1 VTRTTDTSLEVASD
15 PSAESSPPVAES
27 AVRARLVQPM
37 PRDALWGWLGP
48 LFVGAVAAV
57 LRLVDLGRPGK
68 FIFDETYYAKD
79 AYSLLRFGDAR
90 SFVEGADE
98 KIVEGDLDVF
108 TDQPSFVVHPTVGKW
123 LIALGIRLV
132 GMEPVGWRLATAV
145 AGIITVVIVAR
156 AGRRLFRSTL
166 LGSTAGLLLAVD
178 GLSITLSRT
187 AILDGILA
195 MFVVA
200 AFACLLVDRD
210 WARAR
215 YADWAESGAT
225 RSPLFAWR
233 PWRLAAGILLGLAC
247 GTKWSGLYALAVFG
261 ALTICWEFGA
271 RRAVEQPS
279 PLRATLLRDGP
290 IAFATMVGSALVVYL
305 ASWTGWIVG
314 DNGWSRQWAAEQPAT
329 GLVNLVPDWV
339 RSLWHYHW
347 EMWHF
352 HSGLTAPHDY
362 ASDAWGWLLLTRPV
376 SFDYIGLER
385 GQQDCTADKCS
396 QAVLALGTPLLWWGA
411 CAALAVCLW
420 MWLSRRDW
428 RAGAI
433 LAGVLATWA
442 PWLLFA
448 GRTTFAF
455 YAVTIAPF
463 LVLAVA
469 YILGLILGPADA
481 APARRMWGAAIA
493 GTYVLIVIVVAAWF
507 YPIHVDATI
516 SFQDW
521 LNRMWFRGPG
531 TWKWV

>member
-1 VTRTTDTSLEVASD
+1 VTRTTDAAVEAASGPAPLPAALTSAARS
-15 PSAESSPPVAES
+15 
-27 AVRARLVQPM
+27 RLVRPM
-37 PRDALWGWLGP
+37 PQDGVWGWLGP
-48 LFVGAVAAV
+48 LFAGTVAAV
-57 LRLVDLGRPGK
+57 LRLVELGRPDK
-68 FIFDETYYAKD
+68 LIFDETYYAKD

-90 SFVEGADE
+90 SFVEGADD
-98 KIVEGDLDVF
+98 KVIEGDLDIF
-108 TDQPSFVVHPTVGKW
+108 TDQPSFVVHPTIGKW

-132 GMEPVGWRLATAV
+132 GMEPTGWRLATAV
-145 AGIITVVIVAR
+145 AGIVTVVIVAR

-166 LGSTAGLLLAVD
+166 LGTTAGLLLAVD
-178 GLSITLSRT
+178 GMSITLSRT

-210 WARAR
+210 RARAM
-215 YADWAESGAT
+215 YADWADSGAD

-233 PWRLAAGILLGLAC
+233 PWRLAAGVLLGLAC

-261 ALTICWEFGA
+261 VMTLCWEFGA
-271 RRAVEQPS
+271 RRAAGQRS
-279 PLRATLLRDGP
+279 PLRSTVVGDGP
-290 IAFATMVGSALVVYL
+290 IAFITIVGSAIVVYL
-305 ASWTGWIVG
+305 ASWTGWIAG
-314 DNGWSRQWAAEQPAT
+314 DDGWSRQWAAVNPAT
-329 GLVNLVPDWV
+329 GIGAVVPDWA

-352 HSGLTAPHDY
+352 HSGLATPHSY

-376 SFDYIGLER
+376 SFDYTSLEH
-385 GQQDCTADKCS
+385 GQQGCEVDKCS

-411 CAALAVCLW
+411 CFALAGCLW
-420 MWLSRRDW
+420 MWLTRRDW

-442 PWLLFA
+442 PWLLFV

-455 YAVTIAPF
+455 YAVAIAPF

-469 YILGLILGPADA
+469 YVLGLILGSADA
-481 APARRMWGAAIA
+481 SPNRRMWGAAIA
-493 GTYVLIVIVVAAWF
+493 GAYVLAVVVIAAWF

-516 SFQDW
+516 AFDDW
-521 LNRMWFRGPG
+521 LRRMWFRGPG
-531 TWKWV
+531 TWNWI